1 MDPSH
6 NAIFFNKFGIPL
18 SLAELRLMLINKERY
33 FIPFMDYD
41 IYKNYQYY
49 LYKNFIKFY
58 CPIKNRYNAFSVNA
72 STSYAALYPPK
83 VHEKEQSK
91 DIMITTNPNVFFAV

>member
-1 MDPSH
+1 MYLFIQKLDF
-6 NAIFFNKFGIPL
+6 IFIL
-18 SLAELRLMLINKERY
+18 C
-33 FIPFMDYD
+33 
-41 IYKNYQYY
+41 YKDGEGWQ
-49 LYKNFIKFY
+49 
-58 CPIKNRYNAFSVNA
+58 PIGDEDNAFSVNA